1 MTARIIRSGRCE
13 SLAGGVE
20 DCDVSLASKRG
31 AQFFACRRREKTVAL
46 FKMKS
51 IATLL
56 LLIPTAQ
63 AAFIPSGVP
72 VAWGSGTKLGFG
84 FPSGFGGSKADDN
97 KADAEENAPEKKISA
112 GGLVQLITAGMGA
125 PFLGDFEGVDEVSR
139 ID

>member
-1 MTARIIRSGRCE
+1 MTCRSLQKGGRNFL
-13 SLAGGVE
+13 LADDE
-20 DCDVSLASKRG
+20 K
-31 AQFFACRRREKTVAL
+31 KTVAL
-46 FKMKS
+46 FTMKS
-51 IATLL
+51 IDTLL

-72 VAWGSGTKLGFG
+72 VAWGSGTKLSFG